1 MTAGEIN
8 RLLINVPP
16 GCMKSMLT
24 AVFWPAW
31 EWGPRNLVAHRYI
44 TASYSEKLT
53 VRDNQRFLR
62 LLLSRT
68 YRSLW
73 GERFNLERLGDL
85 KIQNDRT
92 GWKLATSVG
101 GLGTGE
107 RGDRFIIDDP
117 HNVKKGESE
126 ADRAEKLS
134 WFTEVVP
141 TRMNDPATSAIVV
154 IMQRVHQDDISGRA
168 LELEDQGYVHLMLP
182 MEFDPQRKCVTAIG
196 FEDPR
201 SDEGELLWPA
211 RMTPEVVARDKAILG
226 PYAVAAQFQQAP
238 APRGGGI
245 IKRDWWQLWPPD
257 GEDGERALWFPD
269 MEFVLA
275 SVDTAMTTK
284 EQNDWSALTVWG
296 CWRDENDLPK
306 LMLMTAWHARLEF
319 HELVEKI
326 IATCR
331 KQRVNTLLVEA
342 KANGISVAQEIIRL
356 CADQDFGTVL
366 NEVSGDKLA
375 RVYSIQH
382 LFSAGLVFAPDRK
395 WADLVISQCEVFPKA
410 KHDDLVDTVSQA
422 LRFLRE
428 NGLAVLREERDID
441 LGRRLAEA
449 STPSGRSR
457 LPYDL

>member
-1 MTAGEIN
+1 
-8 RLLINVPP
+8 
-16 GCMKSMLT
+16 
-24 AVFWPAW
+24 
-31 EWGPRNLVAHRYI
+31 
-44 TASYSEKLT
+44 
-53 VRDNQRFLR
+53 
-62 LLLSRT
+62 
-68 YRSLW
+68 
-73 GERFNLERLGDL
+73 
-85 KIQNDRT
+85 
-92 GWKLATSVG
+92 
-101 GLGTGE
+101 
-107 RGDRFIIDDP
+107 
-117 HNVKKGESE
+117 
-126 ADRAEKLS
+126 
-134 WFTEVVP
+134 
-141 TRMNDPATSAIVV
+141 MNDPATSAIVV

-168 LELEDQGYVHLMLP
+168 LELEDQGYVHLILP

-457 LPYDL
+457 LPYDV